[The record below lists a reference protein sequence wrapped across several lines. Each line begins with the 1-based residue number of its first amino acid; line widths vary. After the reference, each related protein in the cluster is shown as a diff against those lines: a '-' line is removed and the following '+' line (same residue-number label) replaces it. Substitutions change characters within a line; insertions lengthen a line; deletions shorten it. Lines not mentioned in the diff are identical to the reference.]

1 MSQFKKYL
9 EIVTEGKNHFYNE
22 ETQTIKQAMEDLHN
36 NMDTTID
43 TENPGVGSFIDIQ
56 LRAIKDSLEELT
68 TGMSNSKKSMEN
80 YEQLEDLKKFI
91 YSNAL
96 MGKMNP
102 ITSDLVGE
110 IKKLIPLAK
119 KPKKQS

>member
-22 ETQTIKQAMEDLHN
+22 ETQTIKQAMEALSN

-56 LRAIKDSLEELT
+56 LRAIRDSLKELAE
-68 TGMSNSKKSMEN
+68 GMSNSKKSMED
-80 YEQLEDLKKFI
+80 YKQLDKVKDFI

-110 IKKLIPLAK
+110 IKKLIEAI
-119 KPKKQS
+119 KPQKQS